1 MSQRRSPIWLYFEV
15 KTTDISKAVCKLCKY
30 EVSRGSDVPKKMT
43 TKCLDDHLTKVHRD
57 ESKLVKDLK
66 KKKSTDDSSMSHGST
81 VESSMES
88 GIIAGS
94 SSSITKLRTKEQRIA
109 AFQTSIPNWVESKT
123 KLPFHSEKAMRFH
136 MSIFE
141 MMMLD
146 CQPFDIVN
154 DRGFLRHHQLLA
166 PNFEVCKH
174 FINFFPIN
182 MEELV

>member
-30 EVSRGSDVPKKMT
+30 EVSRGSDIPKKMT
-43 TKCLDDHLTKVHRD
+43 TKCLDDHLRKVHQK
-57 ESKLVKDLK
+57 EHKLVEDLK
-66 KKKSTDDSSMSHGST
+66 KKKSTDNSSMSHGST
-81 VESSMES
+81 AESSMELEK

-94 SSSITKLRTKEQRIA
+94 SCSITKLRTKEQRIA

-141 MMMLD
+141 MMSLSYA
-146 CQPFDIVN
+146 
-154 DRGFLRHHQLLA
+154 L
-166 PNFEVCKH
+166 
-174 FINFFPIN
+174 
-182 MEELV
+182 